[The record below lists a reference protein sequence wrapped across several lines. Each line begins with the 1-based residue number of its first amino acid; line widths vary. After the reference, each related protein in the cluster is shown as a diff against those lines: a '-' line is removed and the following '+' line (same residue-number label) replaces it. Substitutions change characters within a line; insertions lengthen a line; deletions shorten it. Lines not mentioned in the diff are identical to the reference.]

1 MTKHFYDVHLR
12 HHVILRHVIVRH
24 IFVLRCHVGDIYVF
38 VSSCKCYSRLVNVC
52 HGFVPSWFWYFC
64 HSNAFH
70 AHACHAIVCH
80 AIVTS
85 CKCLSCNRGHVN
97 ERPTSAS
104 SCVPRWLPKTYQL
117 MVFLTLLSQ
126 QVNDISGNVFSIFFN
141 ISLVFC
147 RAAWHSIWTKIF
159 QLGPK
164 LHNRLTSNDHCNN
177 WLKSNRRTFLPT
189 QILKSN
195 CVSCLDNLRS
205 SYYLQMHLGDAPK
218 YQSCSF
224 LTLFK
229 GGGFFNPSLIIF
241 NSNLF

>member
-12 HHVILRHVIVRH
+12 HHLILRHVMVRH
-24 IFVLRCHVGDIYVF
+24 IIVLLCHVCGIYVF

-104 SCVPRWLPKTYQL
+104 SCVPRWLRLKDICNGQVASAGHPGH
-117 MVFLTLLSQ
+117 LLGTSRQ
-126 QVNDISGNVFSIFFN
+126 GARLLYLSEVPGEPSVSLGFSLW
-141 ISLVFC
+141 SL
-147 RAAWHSIWTKIF
+147 RE
-159 QLGPK
+159 
-164 LHNRLTSNDHCNN
+164 
-177 WLKSNRRTFLPT
+177 SNRKSM
-189 QILKSN
+189 ILMTWNAKS
-195 CVSCLDNLRS
+195 
-205 SYYLQMHLGDAPK
+205 
-218 YQSCSF
+218 
-224 LTLFK
+224 
-229 GGGFFNPSLIIF
+229 
-241 NSNLF
+241 

>member
-12 HHVILRHVIVRH
+12 HHLILRHVMVRH
-24 IFVLRCHVGDIYVF
+24 IIVLLCHVGDIYVF

-104 SCVPRWLPKTYQL
+104 SCVPRWLPLLLLRWRTEEREGCVPWNAEGVVCNKYLQHLHCAILHFAFCILDSLLCFTISKI
-117 MVFLTLLSQ
+117 LTLGPPMGW
-126 QVNDISGNVFSIFFN
+126 VHAD
-141 ISLVFC
+141 SL
-147 RAAWHSIWTKIF
+147 
-159 QLGPK
+159 
-164 LHNRLTSNDHCNN
+164 
-177 WLKSNRRTFLPT
+177 
-189 QILKSN
+189 
-195 CVSCLDNLRS
+195 
-205 SYYLQMHLGDAPK
+205 
-218 YQSCSF
+218 
-224 LTLFK
+224 
-229 GGGFFNPSLIIF
+229 
-241 NSNLF
+241 

>member
-12 HHVILRHVIVRH
+12 HHVILRHVMVRH
-24 IFVLRCHVGDIYVF
+24 IIVLLCHVGDIYVF

-104 SCVPRWLPKTYQL
+104 SCVPSWLRYL
-117 MVFLTLLSQ
+117 VVL
-126 QVNDISGNVFSIFFN
+126 GNMERYWLIHDGTWSVEDRFRTFAVIINIYYKHHRDKNWKGSIFHFPA
-141 ISLVFC
+141 L
-147 RAAWHSIWTKIF
+147 
-159 QLGPK
+159 
-164 LHNRLTSNDHCNN
+164 
-177 WLKSNRRTFLPT
+177 
-189 QILKSN
+189 
-195 CVSCLDNLRS
+195 LDELLAN
-205 SYYLQMHLGDAPK
+205 
-218 YQSCSF
+218 
-224 LTLFK
+224 
-229 GGGFFNPSLIIF
+229 
-241 NSNLF
+241 

>member
-12 HHVILRHVIVRH
+12 HHLILRHVMVRH
-24 IFVLRCHVGDIYVF
+24 IIVLMCHVCGIYVF

-104 SCVPRWLPKTYQL
+104 SCVPRWLHAKLRFRQQCVWRLLKKT
-117 MVFLTLLSQ
+117 
-126 QVNDISGNVFSIFFN
+126 
-141 ISLVFC
+141 
-147 RAAWHSIWTKIF
+147 
-159 QLGPK
+159 
-164 LHNRLTSNDHCNN
+164 
-177 WLKSNRRTFLPT
+177 TFLGIVSMFQML
-189 QILKSN
+189 QIILA
-195 CVSCLDNLRS
+195 L
-205 SYYLQMHLGDAPK
+205 
-218 YQSCSF
+218 
-224 LTLFK
+224 
-229 GGGFFNPSLIIF
+229 
-241 NSNLF
+241 

>member
-1 MTKHFYDVHLR
+1 MYISTPRRAFCVCRPSSEITLDNEQGSHGASSVHMTKHFYDVHLR

-104 SCVPRWLPKTYQL
+104 SCVPRWLHGILAHYLCYFRGRPTNTKCPPGCGYVHFTAA
-117 MVFLTLLSQ
+117 LL
-126 QVNDISGNVFSIFFN
+126 IMF
-141 ISLVFC
+141 
-147 RAAWHSIWTKIF
+147 W
-159 QLGPK
+159 
-164 LHNRLTSNDHCNN
+164 
-177 WLKSNRRTFLPT
+177 
-189 QILKSN
+189 QI
-195 CVSCLDNLRS
+195 
-205 SYYLQMHLGDAPK
+205 YL
-218 YQSCSF
+218 
-224 LTLFK
+224 
-229 GGGFFNPSLIIF
+229 
-241 NSNLF
+241 